1 MFTIIIKF
9 GWNKPNRKVQKQA
22 LNFQSSIL
30 KNPLVSPPNPT
41 EFSGRNKWSRLREAQ
56 YLHSHKKK
64 ACSLAATIPTAIQIN
79 PTQAKQLCKSMP
91 RSQVRRSP
99 PTDVV
104 AREHKTTQQWQTT
117 ETQGVLQPSP
127 LTMNTIPYRKSR
139 YLTRT

>member
-1 MFTIIIKF
+1 MIKF
-9 GWNKPNRKVQKQA
+9 GWNKPKRKVQKQKQA
-22 LNFQSSIL
+22 LNFQNSIFKIHSSRPRI
-30 KNPLVSPPNPT
+30 PLNLVEENK
-41 EFSGRNKWSRLREAQ
+41 RNCLQETQ
-56 YLHSHKKK
+56 YLHAHKKK

-104 AREHKTTQQWQTT
+104 AREHKTTQQRQT

-127 LTMNTIPYRKSR
+127 LTMNTIPYRRPR
-139 YLTRT
+139 YLTRTE